1 MFSDKRRVYKMRI
14 IKAVVLLLIM
24 SLAPLKAIAMD
35 LQTIFFL
42 QETLKNHGF
51 DVGKPDGKF
60 GPATRNG
67 LNSFA
72 KKYGVQSD
80 AQSVLT
86 FIFQKNLASRRVIE
100 DETRLEDIKARVAE
114 GLRDPSSALIRNVFE
129 VDNPNMTII
138 CGEVNGKNAYGG
150 YAGFTSFFGISMF
163 NRFSL
168 VQIDDA
174 ESAFAR
180 VSCTMAFP
188 KE

>member
-1 MFSDKRRVYKMRI
+1 MLSIKRGYKMQI
-14 IKAVVLLLIM
+14 IKAVVLLLIT
-24 SLAPLKAIAMD
+24 SLAPTKRLALDFLTVGYLQMALKS
-35 LQTIFFL
+35 
-42 QETLKNHGF
+42 HGF
-51 DVGKPDGKF
+51 DVGTPDGKI
-60 GPATRNG
+60 GPSTQNG

-129 VDNPNMTII
+129 VDNPDMTII

-150 YAGFTSFFGISMF
+150 YAGFTWFFGISIF
-163 NRFSL
+163 NSFSL

-174 ESAFAR
+174 ESWYAR
-180 VSCTMAFP
+180 ASCTMAFP